1 MSLFKSFF
9 ALLMMGLLAQPV
21 LAQTAAAR
29 LRPRRPPA
37 ASVVSADYL
46 IGPGDTLQIFVWQ
59 NPELSVTVPVRPDGR
74 ISTPLVEDTLAV
86 GKTPVQLATDLE
98 TALAV
103 FIRTPKVSVIVSQAV
118 GALSQVQ
125 VIGQVT
131 RPSGVPYHAGLR
143 VLDALLAVGGLGEFA
158 APNRAVLIRT
168 ENGKETKIKIRV
180 GDLLDSGDLEQNLLL
195 QAGRCDRYPADLV
208 LGTAHCACCSG
219 WQCLAA
225 CTAMRSIRCCCG

>member
-1 MSLFKSFF
+1 MSLLKSVF
-9 ALLMMGLLAQPV
+9 AVLMTSLFLQSAV
-21 LAQTAAAR
+21 AQT
-29 LRPRRPPA
+29 PPA
-37 ASVVSADYL
+37 EAPPSGVAPVSADYL

-131 RPSGVPYHAGLR
+131 RPSGVPYRAGLR
-143 VLDALLAVGGLGEFA
+143 VLDALLAVEGLSEFA
-158 APNRAVLIRT
+158 APNRAMLIRT
-168 ENGKETKIKIRV
+168 ENGKETKIRIRI

-195 QAGRCDRYPADLV
+195 QPGDVIVVPQ
-208 LGTAHCACCSG
+208 T
-219 WQCLAA
+219 WF
-225 CTAMRSIRCCCG
+225 

>member
-1 MSLFKSFF
+1 MLGASLISFMKECSMSVRKSVF
-9 ALLMMGLLAQPV
+9 ALLMTSLLAQPV
-21 LAQTAAAR
+21 LAQA
-29 LRPRRPPA
+29 PA
-37 ASVVSADYL
+37 APEMPSTGVAAVSADYL

-86 GKTPVQLATDLE
+86 GKTPVQLASDLE

-131 RPSGVPYHAGLR
+131 RPSGIPYRAGLR
-143 VLDALLAVGGLGEFA
+143 VLDALLAVDGLSEFA
-158 APNRAVLIRT
+158 APNRAMLIRT
-168 ENGKETKIKIRV
+168 ENGKETKTRIRI

-195 QAGRCDRYPADLV
+195 QPGDVIVIPQ
-208 LGTAHCACCSG
+208 T
-219 WQCLAA
+219 WF
-225 CTAMRSIRCCCG
+225 

>member
-1 MSLFKSFF
+1 MSLRKRLFT
-9 ALLMMGLLAQPV
+9 LLMTVLLAQPV
-21 LAQTAAAR
+21 LAQT
-29 LRPRRPPA
+29 PA
-37 ASVVSADYL
+37 APETPSSGVSSVSADYL

-86 GKTPVQLATDLE
+86 GKTPVQLAADLE

-143 VLDALLAVGGLGEFA
+143 ILDALLAVGGLSDFA
-158 APNRAVLIRT
+158 APNRAMLIRT
-168 ENGKETKIKIRV
+168 EDGKETKTRV
-180 GDLLDSGDLEQNLLL
+180 RIGDLLDSGDLDQNLLL
-195 QAGRCDRYPADLV
+195 QPGDVIVIPQ
-208 LGTAHCACCSG
+208 T
-219 WQCLAA
+219 WF
-225 CTAMRSIRCCCG
+225 

>member
-1 MSLFKSFF
+1 MSLCKSVL
-9 ALLMMGLLAQPV
+9 ALLMTSLLAQPIR
-21 LAQTAAAR
+21 AQT
-29 LRPRRPPA
+29 PA
-37 ASVVSADYL
+37 SPEMPSTGVSVVSADYL

-103 FIRTPKVSVIVSQAV
+103 FIRTPKVSVIVSQAI

-131 RPSGVPYHAGLR
+131 RPSGVPYRAGLR
-143 VLDALLAVGGLGEFA
+143 VLDVLLAVEGLSEFA
-158 APNRAVLIRT
+158 APNRAMLIRT
-168 ENGKETKIKIRV
+168 ENGKETKIRV
-180 GDLLDSGDLEQNLLL
+180 RIGDLLDSGDLEQNLLL
-195 QAGRCDRYPADLV
+195 QPGDVIVVPQ
-208 LGTAHCACCSG
+208 T
-219 WQCLAA
+219 WF
-225 CTAMRSIRCCCG
+225 

>member
-9 ALLMMGLLAQPV
+9 ALLMTSLLMQSA
-21 LAQTAAAR
+21 LAQTGEA
-29 LRPRRPPA
+29 PA
-37 ASVVSADYL
+37 EATAPADSVVSADYL
-46 IGPGDTLQIFVWQ
+46 IGPGDTLQVFVWQ

-74 ISTPLVEDTLAV
+74 ISTPLVEDTVAV
-86 GKTPVQLATDLE
+86 GKTPVQLASDLE

-118 GALSQVQ
+118 SALSQVQ

-143 VLDALLAVGGLGEFA
+143 VLDALLVVGGLSEFA

-168 ENGKETKIKIRV
+168 ENGKESKIKIRV
-180 GDLLDSGDLEQNLLL
+180 GDLLDSGDLNQNLLL
-195 QAGRCDRYPADLV
+195 KPGDVIVIPQ
-208 LGTAHCACCSG
+208 T
-219 WQCLAA
+219 WF
-225 CTAMRSIRCCCG
+225 

>member
-1 MSLFKSFF
+1 MPLFKSFC
-9 ALLMMGLLAQPV
+9 ALLMTSLLAQPV
-21 LAQTAAAR
+21 LAQNQTSQAPAEASA
-29 LRPRRPPA
+29 PA

-74 ISTPLVEDTLAV
+74 ISTPLVGDTVTV
-86 GKTPVQLATDLE
+86 GKTPAQLAADLE

-103 FIRTPKVSVIVSQAV
+103 YIRTPKVSVIVSQAV

-125 VIGQVT
+125 LIGQVT

-143 VLDALLAVGGLGEFA
+143 VLDALLVVGGLTEFA

-168 ENGKETKIKIRV
+168 ENGKESKTKIRV

-195 QAGRCDRYPADLV
+195 KPGDVIVIPQ
-208 LGTAHCACCSG
+208 T
-219 WQCLAA
+219 WF
-225 CTAMRSIRCCCG
+225 

>member
-1 MSLFKSFF
+1 MLATSPISSGKECSMSLLKSVF
-9 ALLMMGLLAQPV
+9 AVLMTSLFLQSAV
-21 LAQTAAAR
+21 AQT
-29 LRPRRPPA
+29 PPA
-37 ASVVSADYL
+37 EAPPSGVAPVSADYL

-131 RPSGVPYHAGLR
+131 RPSGVPYRAGLR
-143 VLDALLAVGGLGEFA
+143 VLDALLAVEGLSEFS
-158 APNRAVLIRT
+158 APNRAMLIRT
-168 ENGKETKIKIRV
+168 ENGKETKIRIRI

-195 QAGRCDRYPADLV
+195 QPGDVIVVPQ
-208 LGTAHCACCSG
+208 T
-219 WQCLAA
+219 WF
-225 CTAMRSIRCCCG
+225 

>member
-1 MSLFKSFF
+1 MSLFKSFCV
-9 ALLMMGLLAQPV
+9 LLMTSFLAQPA
-21 LAQTAAAR
+21 LAQTPAEAPA
-29 LRPRRPPA
+29 PA

-74 ISTPLVEDTLAV
+74 ISTPLVGDTVTV
-86 GKTPVQLATDLE
+86 GKTPAQLAADLE

-103 FIRTPKVSVIVSQAV
+103 YIRTPKVSVIVSQAV

-143 VLDALLAVGGLGEFA
+143 VLDALLAVGGLTEFA

-168 ENGKETKIKIRV
+168 ENGKESKTKIRV
-180 GDLLDSGDLEQNLLL
+180 GDLLDSGDLDQNLILKPGDVIVIP
-195 QAGRCDRYPADLV
+195 Q
-208 LGTAHCACCSG
+208 T
-219 WQCLAA
+219 WF
-225 CTAMRSIRCCCG
+225 

>member
-1 MSLFKSFF
+1 MPLFKSFC
-9 ALLMMGLLAQPV
+9 ALLMTSLLAQPV
-21 LAQTAAAR
+21 LAQNQTSQAPAEASA
-29 LRPRRPPA
+29 PA

-74 ISTPLVEDTLAV
+74 ISTPLVGDTVTV
-86 GKTPVQLATDLE
+86 GKTPAQLAADLE

-103 FIRTPKVSVIVSQAV
+103 YIRTPKVSVIVSQAV

-143 VLDALLAVGGLGEFA
+143 VLDALLVVGGPTEFA
-158 APNRAVLIRT
+158 APN
-168 ENGKETKIKIRV
+168 RV

-195 QAGRCDRYPADLV
+195 KPGDVIVIPQ
-208 LGTAHCACCSG
+208 T
-219 WQCLAA
+219 WF
-225 CTAMRSIRCCCG
+225 

>member
-1 MSLFKSFF
+1 MSLLKSVF
-9 ALLMMGLLAQPV
+9 AVLMTSLFLQSAV
-21 LAQTAAAR
+21 AQT
-29 LRPRRPPA
+29 PPPA
-37 ASVVSADYL
+37 EGPPSGVAPVSADYL

-131 RPSGVPYHAGLR
+131 RPSGVPFRAGLR
-143 VLDALLAVGGLGEFA
+143 VLDVLLAVGGLAEFA
-158 APNRAVLIRT
+158 APNRAILIRV
-168 ENGKETKIKIRV
+168 ENGKEVKRKLRI
-180 GDLLDSGDLEQNLLL
+180 GDLLGDGDLDQNVLL
-195 QAGRCDRYPADLV
+195 QPGDVIVVPQ
-208 LGTAHCACCSG
+208 T
-219 WQCLAA
+219 WF
-225 CTAMRSIRCCCG
+225 

>member
-1 MSLFKSFF
+1 MSLLKSLCV
-9 ALLMMGLLAQPV
+9 LLMTGLFMQVAM
-21 LAQTAAAR
+21 AQTSAPSGA
-29 LRPRRPPA
+29 PP
-37 ASVVSADYL
+37 SGVSTVSADYL

-86 GKTPVQLATDLE
+86 GKTPVQLAADLE

-103 FIRTPKVSVIVSQAV
+103 FIRTPKVSVIVSEAV

-131 RPSGVPYHAGLR
+131 RPSGVPYRAGLR
-143 VLDALLAVGGLGEFA
+143 VLDALLAVEGLSEFA
-158 APNRAVLIRT
+158 APNRAMLIRT
-168 ENGKETKIKIRV
+168 ENGKETKTRIRI

-195 QAGRCDRYPADLV
+195 KPGDVIVVPQ
-208 LGTAHCACCSG
+208 S
-219 WQCLAA
+219 WF
-225 CTAMRSIRCCCG
+225 

>member
-1 MSLFKSFF
+1 MLGALPTGSMKECPMSLCKTVF
-9 ALLMMGLLAQPV
+9 ALVLTSLLVQPV
-21 LAQTAAAR
+21 QAQT
-29 LRPRRPPA
+29 PPPEMPSSGVSA
-37 ASVVSADYL
+37 VSADYL

-131 RPSGVPYHAGLR
+131 RPSGVPYRAGLR
-143 VLDALLAVGGLGEFA
+143 VLDALLAVEGLSEFA
-158 APNRAVLIRT
+158 APNRAMLIRT
-168 ENGKETKIKIRV
+168 ENGKETKTRIRI

-195 QAGRCDRYPADLV
+195 QPGDVIVIPQ
-208 LGTAHCACCSG
+208 T
-219 WQCLAA
+219 WF
-225 CTAMRSIRCCCG
+225 

>member
-1 MSLFKSFF
+1 MSLLKSVF
-9 ALLMMGLLAQPV
+9 AVLMSSLFLQLAV
-21 LAQTAAAR
+21 AQTPAAAEV
-29 LRPRRPPA
+29 PPSGVA
-37 ASVVSADYL
+37 PVSADYL

-98 TALAV
+98 TALTV
-103 FIRTPKVSVIVSQAV
+103 FIRTPKVSVIVSQAI

-131 RPSGVPYHAGLR
+131 RPSGVPYRAGLR
-143 VLDALLAVGGLGEFA
+143 VLDALLAVEGLSEFA
-158 APNRAVLIRT
+158 APNRAMLIRT
-168 ENGKETKIKIRV
+168 ENGKETRIKVRI

-195 QAGRCDRYPADLV
+195 QPGDVIVVPQ
-208 LGTAHCACCSG
+208 T
-219 WQCLAA
+219 WF
-225 CTAMRSIRCCCG
+225 

>member
-1 MSLFKSFF
+1 MSLFKSFC
-9 ALLMMGLLAQPV
+9 ALLVTSLLMQPALAQSSQ
-21 LAQTAAAR
+21 AQTGADASA
-29 LRPRRPPA
+29 PA

-74 ISTPLVEDTLAV
+74 ISTPLVGDTVAV
-86 GKTPVQLATDLE
+86 GKAPDQLATDLE

-103 FIRTPKVSVIVSQAV
+103 FIRTPKVSVIVSQAI

-143 VLDALLAVGGLGEFA
+143 VLDALLSVGGLTEFA
-158 APNRAVLIRT
+158 SPNRAVLIRT
-168 ENGKETKIKIRV
+168 ENGKESKIKIRV
-180 GDLLDSGDLEQNLLL
+180 GDLLDSGDLKQNLLL
-195 QAGRCDRYPADLV
+195 KPGDVIVIPQ
-208 LGTAHCACCSG
+208 T
-219 WQCLAA
+219 WF
-225 CTAMRSIRCCCG
+225 

>member
-1 MSLFKSFF
+1 MSLLKSVF
-9 ALLMMGLLAQPV
+9 AVLMTGLFLQLAV
-21 LAQTAAAR
+21 AQTPAPAEV
-29 LRPRRPPA
+29 PPSGVA
-37 ASVVSADYL
+37 PVSADYL

-103 FIRTPKVSVIVSQAV
+103 FIRTPKVSVIVSQAI

-131 RPSGVPYHAGLR
+131 RPSGVPYRAGLR
-143 VLDALLAVGGLGEFA
+143 VLDALLAVEGLSEFA
-158 APNRAVLIRT
+158 APNRAMLIRT
-168 ENGKETKIKIRV
+168 ENGKETKIRV
-180 GDLLDSGDLEQNLLL
+180 RIGDLLDSGDLEQNLLL
-195 QAGRCDRYPADLV
+195 QPGDVIVIPQ
-208 LGTAHCACCSG
+208 T
-219 WQCLAA
+219 WF
-225 CTAMRSIRCCCG
+225 

>member
-1 MSLFKSFF
+1 MSLRKRLST
-9 ALLMMGLLAQPV
+9 LLMTVLLVQPV
-21 LAQTAAAR
+21 LAQT
-29 LRPRRPPA
+29 PA
-37 ASVVSADYL
+37 APETPSSGVSAVSADYL

-86 GKTPVQLATDLE
+86 GKTPVQLAADLE

-143 VLDALLAVGGLGEFA
+143 ILDALLAVGGLSDFA
-158 APNRAVLIRT
+158 APNRAMLIRT
-168 ENGKETKIKIRV
+168 EDGKETKTRV
-180 GDLLDSGDLEQNLLL
+180 RIGDLLDSGDLDQNLLL
-195 QAGRCDRYPADLV
+195 QPGDVIVIPQ
-208 LGTAHCACCSG
+208 T
-219 WQCLAA
+219 WF
-225 CTAMRSIRCCCG
+225 

>member
-1 MSLFKSFF
+1 MSLFKSLHVP
-9 ALLMMGLLAQPV
+9 LLLCLLAQPV
-21 LAQTAAAR
+21 LAQT
-29 LRPRRPPA
+29 PPA
-37 ASVVSADYL
+37 AGAESPPAAAAVVSADYL

-74 ISTPLVEDTLAV
+74 VSTPLVEDTLAV
-86 GKTPVQLATDLE
+86 GKAPVQLAADLE

-103 FIRTPKVSVIVSQAV
+103 FIRTPKVSVIVSEAV

-143 VLDALLAVGGLGEFA
+143 VLDALLAVGGLSEFA
-158 APNRAVLIRT
+158 APNRAVLIRA
-168 ENGKETKIKIRV
+168 EDGKETKTRIRI

-195 QAGRCDRYPADLV
+195 KPGDVIVVPQ
-208 LGTAHCACCSG
+208 T
-219 WQCLAA
+219 WF
-225 CTAMRSIRCCCG
+225 

>member
-1 MSLFKSFF
+1 MPLFKSFC
-9 ALLMMGLLAQPV
+9 ALLMTSLLAQPV
-21 LAQTAAAR
+21 LAQNQTSQAPAEASA
-29 LRPRRPPA
+29 PA

-74 ISTPLVEDTLAV
+74 ISTPLVGDTVTV
-86 GKTPVQLATDLE
+86 GKTPAQLAADLE
-98 TALAV
+98 TALV
-103 FIRTPKVSVIVSQAV
+103 YIRTPKVSVIVSQAV

-143 VLDALLAVGGLGEFA
+143 VLDALLVVGGLTEFA

-168 ENGKETKIKIRV
+168 ENGKESKTKIRV

-195 QAGRCDRYPADLV
+195 KPGDVIVIPQ
-208 LGTAHCACCSG
+208 T
-219 WQCLAA
+219 WF
-225 CTAMRSIRCCCG
+225 

>member
-1 MSLFKSFF
+1 MSLLKSFF
-9 ALLMMGLLAQPV
+9 ALLMTSLFVQLAM
-21 LAQTAAAR
+21 AQTPA
-29 LRPRRPPA
+29 PPEA
-37 ASVVSADYL
+37 PSSGVSPASADYL

-74 ISTPLVEDTLAV
+74 ISTPLVEDTVAV
-86 GKTPVQLATDLE
+86 GKTPVQLAADLE

-158 APNRAVLIRT
+158 APNRAILIRT
-168 ENGKETKIKIRV
+168 ENGKESKIKIRV

-195 QAGRCDRYPADLV
+195 QPGDVIVIPQ
-208 LGTAHCACCSG
+208 T
-219 WQCLAA
+219 WF
-225 CTAMRSIRCCCG
+225 

>member
-1 MSLFKSFF
+1 MSLRKSVF
-9 ALLMMGLLAQPV
+9 ALLMTSLLAQPT
-21 LAQTAAAR
+21 LAQTPA
-29 LRPRRPPA
+29 PPEIPSSGV
-37 ASVVSADYL
+37 SVVSADYL

-86 GKTPVQLATDLE
+86 GKTPVQLAADLE

-131 RPSGVPYHAGLR
+131 RPSGVPYRAGLR
-143 VLDALLAVGGLGEFA
+143 VLDVLLAVEGLSEFA
-158 APNRAVLIRT
+158 APNRAMLIRT
-168 ENGKETKIKIRV
+168 ENGKETKIRV
-180 GDLLDSGDLEQNLLL
+180 RIGDLLDSGDLEQNLLL
-195 QAGRCDRYPADLV
+195 QPGDVIVIPQ
-208 LGTAHCACCSG
+208 T
-219 WQCLAA
+219 WF
-225 CTAMRSIRCCCG
+225 

>member
-1 MSLFKSFF
+1 
-9 ALLMMGLLAQPV
+9 
-21 LAQTAAAR
+21 
-29 LRPRRPPA
+29 
-37 ASVVSADYL
+37 VVSADYL

-74 ISTPLVEDTLAV
+74 VSTPLVEDTLAV
-86 GKTPVQLATDLE
+86 GKTPVQLAADLE
-98 TALAV
+98 AALAV
-103 FIRTPKVSVIVSQAV
+103 FIRTPKVSVIVSEAV

-168 ENGKETKIKIRV
+168 EDGKETKMKIRV

-195 QAGRCDRYPADLV
+195 KPGDVIVIPQ
-208 LGTAHCACCSG
+208 T
-219 WQCLAA
+219 WF
-225 CTAMRSIRCCCG
+225 

>member
-1 MSLFKSFF
+1 MSLFKSFS
-9 ALLMMGLLAQPV
+9 ALLVTGLLAQPV
-21 LAQTAAAR
+21 LAQTQGGQASVDALA
-29 LRPRRPPA
+29 PA

-74 ISTPLVEDTLAV
+74 ISTPLVEGTLAV
-86 GKTPVQLATDLE
+86 GRTPAQLAADLE

-103 FIRTPKVSVIVSQAV
+103 FIRTPKVSVIVSEAV

-143 VLDALLAVGGLGEFA
+143 VLDALLVVGGLSEFA

-168 ENGKETKIKIRV
+168 ENGKESKIKIRV

-195 QAGRCDRYPADLV
+195 QPGDVIVIPQ
-208 LGTAHCACCSG
+208 T
-219 WQCLAA
+219 WF
-225 CTAMRSIRCCCG
+225 

>member
-1 MSLFKSFF
+1 MTGLFMQV
-9 ALLMMGLLAQPV
+9 AM
-21 LAQTAAAR
+21 AQTSAPSGA
-29 LRPRRPPA
+29 PP
-37 ASVVSADYL
+37 SGVSTVSADYL

-86 GKTPVQLATDLE
+86 GKTPVQLAADLE

-103 FIRTPKVSVIVSQAV
+103 FIRTPKVSVIVSEAV

-131 RPSGVPYHAGLR
+131 RPSGVPYRAGLR
-143 VLDALLAVGGLGEFA
+143 VLDALLAVEGLSEFA
-158 APNRAVLIRT
+158 APNRAMLIRT
-168 ENGKETKIKIRV
+168 ENGKETKTRIRI

-195 QAGRCDRYPADLV
+195 KPGDVIVVPQ
-208 LGTAHCACCSG
+208 S
-219 WQCLAA
+219 WF
-225 CTAMRSIRCCCG
+225 

>member
-1 MSLFKSFF
+1 MLHTSVFSPMKEFSMSLFKSIC
-9 ALLMMGLLAQPV
+9 ALLITSLLVQPA
-21 LAQTAAAR
+21 LAQTSAEAPA
-29 LRPRRPPA
+29 PA

-74 ISTPLVEDTLAV
+74 ISTPLVGDTVTV
-86 GKTPVQLATDLE
+86 GKTPAQLASDLE

-103 FIRTPKVSVIVSQAV
+103 YIRTPKVSVIVSQAV

-143 VLDALLAVGGLGEFA
+143 VLDALLAVGGLTEFA
-158 APNRAVLIRT
+158 APNRAVMIRT
-168 ENGKETKIKIRV
+168 ENGKESKTKIRV
-180 GDLLDSGDLEQNLLL
+180 GDLLDSGDLDQNLLL
-195 QAGRCDRYPADLV
+195 KPGDVIVIPQ
-208 LGTAHCACCSG
+208 T
-219 WQCLAA
+219 WF
-225 CTAMRSIRCCCG
+225 